1 MPAHKRAARGR
12 STQAWS
18 KRLAGCL
25 LATLWLLFF
34 LGSLGFLHGAAAGET
49 TEPGHPAEIESCLAE
64 KRPPL
69 DLLAVRTLFEEVQP
83 SPVEAIIVT
92 SMPKGVRIFVAFNG
106 PVVVPRAVESVF
118 QAVSHL
124 GKMTVVDL
132 SGLPPGL
139 AAPEG
144 APKPEPLTLLPG
156 GHLAVL
162 TGEPGSQA
170 WQGEEPDLGRVVV
183 VPGSSDYTASGGC
196 LSTLRVLPTAGG
208 VVVSATKPV
217 NLAQSPRETLIKSG
231 GETLSLST
239 CCARVP
245 ETRSIETLHDLLDP
259 EILADRIRAAR
270 AQAADV
276 PFDRAPDASAASVLL
291 AQGDFSEAT
300 QVLAGIT
307 EPVYGNIPEISYLKR
322 LGNLGLALSD
332 ADGAPQASAG
342 PRGIEALPGG
352 RLLAG
357 CRSTGTAA
365 RPTDGEFARLR
376 SQLAGLA
383 IPVRR
388 IFILCQI
395 EDLKRSGELRDA
407 LALLRALAPVD
418 GPDELDPTLAIEN
431 ILLLGSADE
440 KTLANLYRQ
449 RVEASFE
456 THQVQIDLRPYADA
470 PELLSLFSPEFVI
483 GQILDRRLSFG
494 DAAIDARLLSAAV
507 AVAPASV
514 IETAVDRTSVLD
526 RAFADQRFR
535 HKVEATLAARIA
547 DMAGKDD
554 APLSLPAL
562 LASADFLRTRA
573 SGPST
578 ARLALALAR
587 SALNIGL
594 TDMALDLLDTSF
606 NAEAAALSARIPA
619 PGPTVAAVTEPGH
632 AKPEAG
638 HAAAPAT
645 HDHGTEGGVAGP
657 AAPAMAGD
665 IAGALPDTEL
675 QTFVA
680 RYLDITSAIASPG
693 EAVEGLTAAID
704 QRIRPRHPE
713 AADRMASFIAEE
725 TVGFVRD
732 AAGIDGARKGGPA
745 SPEARLL
752 ERIRQPDLAG
762 KPPS

>member
-1 MPAHKRAARGR
+1 VTG
-12 STQAWS
+12 
-18 KRLAGCL
+18 
-25 LATLWLLFF
+25 
-34 LGSLGFLHGAAAGET
+34 
-49 TEPGHPAEIESCLAE
+49 PGHPAEIESCLAE

-69 DLLAVRTLFEEVQP
+69 DLLAIRMLFEEVQP
-83 SPVEAIIVT
+83 SPVEAIVVT

-106 PVVVPRAVESVF
+106 PVVVPRAVSSVF

-132 SGLPPGL
+132 AGLPPGL
-139 AAPEG
+139 TAPNG
-144 APKPEPLTLLPG
+144 TPQPEPLTLLPG

-162 TGEPGSQA
+162 TGEPGAQA

-183 VPGSSDYTASGGC
+183 IPGTGDYTASGGC
-196 LSTLRVLPTAGG
+196 LSTLRILPSAGG

-217 NLAQSPRETLIKSG
+217 SLAQSPRETLIKSG

-245 ETRSIETLHDLLDP
+245 VLHNLETLHDLLDP
-259 EILADRIRAAR
+259 EILADRVRAAR
-270 AQAADV
+270 ALAADV
-276 PFDRAPDASAASVLL
+276 PFDRAPDASAAATLL
-291 AQGDFSEAT
+291 AQGDFSEAS

-307 EPVYGNIPEISYLKR
+307 ETVYSNMPEIGYLKR

-332 ADGAPQASAG
+332 ADGAPQSSTG
-342 PRGIEALPGG
+342 PRGIESLPGG
-352 RLLAG
+352 RLLGG
-357 CRSTGTAA
+357 CRSPGAAA
-365 RPTDGEFARLR
+365 RPADGEFARLR

-456 THQVQIDLRPYADA
+456 THQVQIDLRSYADS
-470 PELLSLFSPEFVI
+470 PEVLSLFSPEFII
-483 GQILDRRLSFG
+483 GQILERRLSFG
-494 DAAIDARLLSAAV
+494 DAAIDARLLSNALAE
-507 AVAPASV
+507 APSAM
-514 IETAVDRTSVLD
+514 IEKAVDRTSILD

-594 TDMALDLLDTSF
+594 TDMALDLLETSF
-606 NAEAAALSARIPA
+606 NAEAAALAARIPA
-619 PGPTVAAVTEPGH
+619 PGIPAAAPVTEP
-632 AKPEAG
+632 AG
-638 HAAAPAT
+638 HAAPAPGHGAEPT
-645 HDHGTEGGVAGP
+645 AHDHGSEASTNALAPHDHGVEDATAPP
-657 AAPAMAGD
+657 AAAAKSEAV
-665 IAGALPDTEL
+665 AGALPDEEL
-675 QTFVA
+675 KTFVA
-680 RYLDITSAIASPG
+680 RYLDITSAVSSPG
-693 EAVEGLTAAID
+693 DAVEGLTATINE
-704 QRIRPRHPE
+704 RIRPRHPE
-713 AADRMASFIAEE
+713 ASDRMAGFIAEE
-725 TVGFVRD
+725 TVRFVRD
-732 AAGIDGARKGGPA
+732 AAGIDGVRKTGKP
-745 SPEARLL
+745 SPEAKLL
-752 ERIRQPDLAG
+752 ERIRQPDLGG
-762 KPPS
+762 KPPP